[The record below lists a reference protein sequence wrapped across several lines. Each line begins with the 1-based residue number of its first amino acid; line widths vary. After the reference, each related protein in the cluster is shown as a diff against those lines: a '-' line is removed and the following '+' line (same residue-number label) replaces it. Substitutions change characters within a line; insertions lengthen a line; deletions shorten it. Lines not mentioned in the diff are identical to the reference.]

1 MTEIYMYVRCV
12 RLQFRWRQDLK
23 VSAAYLM
30 PTLGHGVGD
39 DCQSDCLTNGSAYV
53 LAIDLS
59 VDGTDSDS
67 DSDSYSG
74 SSLL

>member
-1 MTEIYMYVRCV
+1 MYV

-39 DCQSDCLTNGSAYV
+39 DCLTNGSAYV

-67 DSDSYSG
+67 DSDADSYSG
-74 SSLL
+74 SSLF